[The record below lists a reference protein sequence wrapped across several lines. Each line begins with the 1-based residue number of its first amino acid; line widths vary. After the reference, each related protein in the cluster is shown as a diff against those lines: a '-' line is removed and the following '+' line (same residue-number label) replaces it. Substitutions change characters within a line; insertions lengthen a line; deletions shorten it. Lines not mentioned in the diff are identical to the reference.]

1 MLCPETALFSPL
13 ATKSGCRFIYS
24 VHNWLEHYT
33 EGEGRKFI
41 ADWTNL
47 IPKLRNYART
57 PRNFFHPYRKLPFYT
72 QLESLSNI
80 ILSRA
85 NNFSGI
91 DRSDGTI
98 EAVDPEK
105 LHATI
110 LKYTARGSKSS
121 NRSTYKEYT
130 DYIYIYIWSRLFSN
144 GAEWGKKKKRKK
156 NSDRSDAGVGG
167 LKPRLRIRRS
177 SRFCQL
183 ATVSRVSKIKVDEE
197 DVSWPGSVNH
207 RCNVETGVQVTF
219 IVIRKILWFGLSV
232 EWI

>member
-1 MLCPETALFSPL
+1 MG
-13 ATKSGCRFIYS
+13 K
-24 VHNWLEHYT
+24 
-33 EGEGRKFI
+33 
-41 ADWTNL
+41 
-47 IPKLRNYART
+47 
-57 PRNFFHPYRKLPFYT
+57 
-72 QLESLSNI
+72 
-80 ILSRA
+80 
-85 NNFSGI
+85 
-91 DRSDGTI
+91 
-98 EAVDPEK
+98 EK
-105 LHATI
+105 
-110 LKYTARGSKSS
+110 
-121 NRSTYKEYT
+121 
-130 DYIYIYIWSRLFSN
+130 
-144 GAEWGKKKKRKK
+144 KK